1 MIFILIKQAEQVRAE
16 PRWGTKDGGLR
27 RRRRIAQTQAGRDH
41 RGEQGGAAAYSGP
54 PKAGDIA
61 ERRYCNQTEGPDGG
75 ERTRSKR
82 GKKGAALRR
91 RRGVERTA
99 AFEELAFEM
108 DWQLAMSGRFYK
120 IEDVAIDGVSM
131 ALTHRSEI
139 ASMIARDGGRLES
152 LLATM
157 RQES

>member
-1 MIFILIKQAEQVRAE
+1 MFTLIKQAEQVRAK
-16 PRWGTKDGGLR
+16 PRWVPKTGAETPPEDRANPSRARSSRRTGRGGGLFQDR
-27 RRRRIAQTQAGRDH
+27 RKRAISPNRDTATKP
-41 RGEQGGAAAYSGP
+41 GGQM
-54 PKAGDIA
+54 A
-61 ERRYCNQTEGPDGG
+61 ESELNQKG
-75 ERTRSKR
+75 

-91 RRGVERTA
+91 RSGVERTA

-108 DWQLAMSGRFYK
+108 DWQLAMSDRFYK
-120 IEDVAIDGVSM
+120 IEDVVIDGVSM

-139 ASMIARDGGRLES
+139 VSMIARNGGRLEA